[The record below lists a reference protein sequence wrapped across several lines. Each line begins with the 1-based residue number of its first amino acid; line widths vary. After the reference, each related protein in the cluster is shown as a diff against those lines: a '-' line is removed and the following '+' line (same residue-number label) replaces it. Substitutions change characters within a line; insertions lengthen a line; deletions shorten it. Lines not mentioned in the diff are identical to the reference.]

1 VAAHVFSD
9 FFVGNFFS
17 HKPFLF
23 AFVQTVCLYVC
34 MIIDDA
40 NNWVGTTDWP
50 TVSLHTIYYI

>member
-23 AFVQTVCLYVC
+23 AFLLSPGLVSVLL
-34 MIIDDA
+34 A
-40 NNWVGTTDWP
+40 VGA
-50 TVSLHTIYYI
+50 VACVH